1 MLKGR
6 VLIIDD
12 NEELLLV
19 LKEIIS
25 SHHECIEFSRA
36 DLALELIKNQ
46 GDFDCIFCDLMMPT
60 MSGIEFYENLKKIDP
75 NFLPQV
81 VFMTGGSFTKVT
93 DDFLKLPGIT
103 HCEKPIDIKKL
114 LGLIQNLVQMN
125 RDKNLAQ
132 VS

>member
-25 SHHECIEFSRA
+25 SHHECIELTRA
-36 DLALELIKNQ
+36 ELVLELIKIQRN
-46 GDFDCIFCDLMMPT
+46 FDCIFCDLMMPT
-60 MSGIEFYENLKKIDP
+60 MSGIDFYENLKKIAPD
-75 NFLPQV
+75 FLGHV
-81 VFMTGGSFTKVT
+81 VFMTGGSFTKET

-103 HCEKPIDIKKL
+103 HCEKPIDVKKV
-114 LGLIQNLVQMN
+114 LGMIQNLVKINQ
-125 RDKNLAQ
+125 DKRLAQ

>member
-12 NEELLLV
+12 NLELLLV

-36 DLALELIKNQ
+36 DLALELIKSES
-46 GDFDCIFCDLMMPT
+46 DFDCIFCDLMMPT

-75 NFLPQV
+75 NFSLQV

-103 HCEKPIDIKKL
+103 HFEKPIDVKKL
-114 LGLIQNLVQMN
+114 LGLIQNLVRMN
-125 RDKNLAQ
+125 RDKNLVQA
-132 VS
+132 S